1 MTPRV
6 LGSPA
11 ERQRDGVQIAECAD
25 PDGYPI
31 QASRSRD
38 DAAHTDDLVPA
49 TYEA

>member
-6 LGSPA
+6 LGPPA

-31 QASRSRD
+31 QASRRD
-38 DAAHTDDLVPA
+38 GVAHTRISSA
-49 TYEA
+49 NNEA